1 MILNAKSQLGGI
13 EQTNGDNFL
22 DDLLVEQ
29 IWHDLKGQVSRDQ
42 IQQVANQVAAKYKDS
57 LVTNFVPIFIRRQ
70 THEILRLKLNGT

>member
-1 MILNAKSQLGGI
+1 MILNAKSPLGGI

-42 IQQVANQVAAKYKDS
+42 ILQVANQVAAKYKDS